1 MQKSVNK
8 QSGAAL
14 ILFALVLVLGATAF
28 LISQLDGTGVKIER
42 DKNNAL
48 ILAKAKTALI
58 GYAIGVI
65 GSGQRP
71 GDLIR
76 PDSLSTSETPA
87 NYDGTADSGCLDA
100 SKPNGL
106 PLINSSNVNWRCL
119 GRLPWKDLG
128 MSINAPSENDPN
140 GVMPW
145 YAVSANLVDP
155 TCLAVLNSNTLN
167 LTFNPGPL
175 DCSGATLPYPW
186 LTVHDGSG
194 NAVSNRVAAVIFI
207 PGAARGAQ
215 ARPNSPSLAAANQY
229 LDTLVVPAGCA
240 APCVPG
246 SYNNAGMNNDFIF
259 ASENIPL
266 AATNN
271 FNDQLVY
278 ITIDELMAATEKRAA
293 QEATSQ
299 LRSYYLASSGTPANR
314 FYPYA
319 ANLGDNNNA
328 CVNSKLTGL
337 LPIMPAQALCTTATS
352 CTASFP
358 MTVVNFSLAA
368 GSYTSKSGAC
378 NRAGNICT
386 CSGFGSCVKSGGAGS
401 TFACS
406 ANGNCSSAGIS
417 PNGSF
422 NFTYSPKIPDV
433 TTTTVSCSIAG
444 AGNVACSGAGSFSS
458 PPTNCPHPNPG
469 LAKFP
474 KWFTDNHWQDL
485 MYYTISND
493 CNFLTPGCAVGSLT
507 VGTKNNKYALVIS
520 SGKKIPTPFRP
531 ATVPLPDGQSRPS
544 SSIVDYLDSA
554 ENTNGD
560 SIYDAVGTPRTSNYN
575 DQMFIVAP

>member
-167 LTFNPGPL
+167 LAYNPGPL

-186 LTVHDGSG
+186 LTVHDSNG
-194 NAVSNRVAAVIFI
+194 NVVSNRVAAVIFI
-207 PGAARGAQ
+207 SGAARGTQ
-215 ARPNSPSLAAANQY
+215 SRPVSPSLGAASQY
-229 LDTLVVPAGCA
+229 LDALVVPVGCT

-246 SYNNAGMNNDFIF
+246 TYNNAAMNNDFIM
-259 ASENIPL
+259 ASEG
-266 AATNN
+266 ASYAETSN

-278 ITIDELMAATEKRAA
+278 ITIDELMAAVVNRTAG
-293 QEATSQ
+293 EA
-299 LRSYYLASSGTPANR
+299 RSVLKGYGNLNSHYPYTAPLGSTINNFISSGTTLKGMLPIDGTDQCSCSSSNSCTC
-314 FYPYA
+314 PYS
-319 ANLGDNNNA
+319 L
-328 CVNSKLTGL
+328 VNSVFHTR
-337 LPIMPAQALCTTATS
+337 TS
-352 CTASFP
+352 G
-358 MTVVNFSLAA
+358 
-368 GSYTSKSGAC
+368 GSYTVPSGLCTISGTTCTCTGLGQCRNSSGSRAFTCIAGGAC
-378 NRAGNICT
+378 TFTGSGGSTSFTYVPRATHAKAVSPSGGCNITAGNAVCN
-386 CSGFGSCVKSGGAGS
+386 S
-401 TFACS
+401 
-406 ANGNCSSAGIS
+406 
-417 PNGSF
+417 NGSF
-422 NFTYSPKIPDV
+422 WL
-433 TTTTVSCSIAG
+433 
-444 AGNVACSGAGSFSS
+444 
-458 PPTNCPHPNPG
+458 G
-469 LAKFP
+469 LNLP
-474 KWFTDNHWQDL
+474 LWFTNNRWQQYF
-485 MYYTISND
+485 YYQAYDGTN
-493 CNFLTPGCAVGSLT
+493 TMTVGSRTGVKALV
-507 VGTKNNKYALVIS
+507 VGTGAPIVSIPYAVHI
-520 SGKKIPTPFRP
+520 TPP
-531 ATVPLPDGQSRPS
+531 PLSAQTRPS
-544 SSIVDYLDSA
+544 GNINDYLDSI

-560 SIYDAVGTPRTSNYN
+560 LIFEATNKTRTSNYN
-575 DQMFIVAP
+575 DQTFIVAP